1 MEIIG
6 LGDFIDIWYLELMC
20 LLPVTV
26 LLGGLTWAVVMDSYI
41 QKNRKQTML
50 ILCALVFSL
59 IAQNYAENLLASGE
73 PRVMLRRIV
82 AAYGYIVRPM
92 ILLLFLKIIHP
103 EKKHVPGWMLVGV
116 NAVLY
121 AVSIYVPL
129 CFRID
134 ENNAFGG
141 SIFPFGYTCLAV
153 SLSLLGMLLVL
164 SIRLFR
170 RSRWKEATLPVIVV
184 LLILLS
190 LILDSNVGSR
200 SQPVSFLTVF
210 IVIGCIMYY
219 NWLHMLFVREHEEA
233 IAVGQRAQLMLSQIK
248 PHFLYN
254 VLNMTEELCEI
265 NPEMAKEAVGKFSRY
280 LRENMDSIGQTAVI
294 PFRKELDHTK
304 LYVEIEQMRFEDALT
319 VRYDIACADFG
330 IPALTLEPLV
340 ENAIR
345 HGVRKKPGGRGT
357 VVISTSETP
366 ARFAVSVTDDGPGFD
381 TTVPPTDGKRHVGLR
396 NVRERLEQVCGGS
409 LEIQSS
415 PGRGTTATIIL
426 PKRQG
431 AGSC

>member
-1 MEIIG
+1 M
-6 LGDFIDIWYLELMC
+6 
-20 LLPVTV
+20 
-26 LLGGLTWAVVMDSYI
+26 
-41 QKNRKQTML
+41 
-50 ILCALVFSL
+50 
-59 IAQNYAENLLASGE
+59 
-73 PRVMLRRIV
+73 
-82 AAYGYIVRPM
+82 
-92 ILLLFLKIIHP
+92 
-103 EKKHVPGWMLVGV
+103 
-116 NAVLY
+116 
-121 AVSIYVPL
+121 
-129 CFRID
+129 
-134 ENNAFGG
+134 
-141 SIFPFGYTCLAV
+141 
-153 SLSLLGMLLVL
+153 
-164 SIRLFR
+164 
-170 RSRWKEATLPVIVV
+170 IVV

-233 IAVGQRAQLMLSQIK
+233 IAVGQHAQLMLSQIK

-415 PGRGTTATIIL
+415 PGWGTTATIIL